1 LVKTVEQLLDQ
12 IRHMKGVRDI
22 WEVAVKRNGMTTSL
36 ALLGGVLVADMC
48 LYSPKKRQAMQ
59 QNSSSMS
66 SSGSP
71 NSSSQQADSSHRSS
85 SEHRDIAP
93 RLSPHGVLPAHA

>member
-1 LVKTVEQLLDQ
+1 
-12 IRHMKGVRDI
+12 MKGVRDI

-48 LYSPKKRQAMQ
+48 LYSPKKRQTMQ

-66 SSGSP
+66 SGGA

-85 SEHRDIAP
+85 SDHRDMTP